1 VHFAPLTNDNRVNG
15 TYARPRAPSMPPL
28 TFPTRKTAAM
38 TWVEVLAAFLVAH
51 LVGDYLLQTDWQ
63 ARHKAGGL
71 GGDRTALKALAA
83 HVATYTLAFV
93 PACVWI
99 GGERGAGWAVLAGAL
114 VALPHL
120 VIDDARVVRL
130 YLREVKGAEG
140 FEPGLAAAVDQAFH
154 VVSLCVV
161 ALLVGVA

>member
-1 VHFAPLTNDNRVNG
+1 
-15 TYARPRAPSMPPL
+15 MPPL

>member
-1 VHFAPLTNDNRVNG
+1 
-15 TYARPRAPSMPPL
+15 
-28 TFPTRKTAAM
+28 M

-51 LVGDYLLQTDWQ
+51 MVGDYLLQTDWQ

-71 GGDRTALKALAA
+71 GGSRIAFRALTT

-99 GGERGAGWAVLAGAL
+99 GDERGVGWALLAGAL

-120 VIDDARVVRL
+120 VVDDARVVRL
-130 YLREVKGAEG
+130 YLREVKGVEG
-140 FEPGLAAAVDQAFH
+140 FDRGLAGAVDQAFH

-161 ALLVGVA
+161 ALLVGAG

>member
-1 VHFAPLTNDNRVNG
+1 
-15 TYARPRAPSMPPL
+15 
-28 TFPTRKTAAM
+28 M

-51 LVGDYLLQTDWQ
+51 MVGDYLLQTDWQ

-71 GGDRTALKALAA
+71 GGSRIAFRALTT

-99 GGERGAGWAVLAGAL
+99 GDERGVGWALLAGAL

-120 VIDDARVVRL
+120 VVDDARVVRL
-130 YLREVKGAEG
+130 YLREVKGADG
-140 FEPGLAAAVDQAFH
+140 FDRGLAGAVDQAFH

-161 ALLVGVA
+161 ALLVGAG

>member
-1 VHFAPLTNDNRVNG
+1 
-15 TYARPRAPSMPPL
+15 
-28 TFPTRKTAAM
+28 
-38 TWVEVLAAFLVAH
+38 
-51 LVGDYLLQTDWQ
+51 
-63 ARHKAGGL
+63 
-71 GGDRTALKALAA
+71 
-83 HVATYTLAFV
+83 
-93 PACVWI
+93 VWI

-130 YLREVKGAEG
+130 YLREVKGVEG

-161 ALLVGVA
+161 ALLVGAA